1 LIVAGPLDGV
11 KVIELGQALAGPLAG
26 VIMADLGAD
35 VIKVEKP
42 DGGDDARLWGPPFVD
57 GDAVGFHSNNRAK
70 RSITLDIKSA
80 ADVER
85 LKTLVRDADILIQN
99 LRPGIVDD
107 CGIGSDTMRAVNP
120 RLIYCSIWA
129 FGHQGPL
136 KLAPGFDPLLQC
148 YGAVVSLTGRPDD
161 PPTFCAPA
169 INDTATGMWCVIGAL
184 AALKQRETTSRGCVV
199 DTSLFESAVAWV
211 QGPLN
216 SFGVTGKL
224 PRRHGAA
231 SATLAPYKIFETA
244 DRPICIAAGNDRLFA
259 KLARAME
266 HPEWADD
273 TRFSY
278 GPTRT
283 GNREALAAVMQPV
296 LLNKSRRD
304 WLGIFGEAGV
314 PVAPVNDIAEL
325 AATEQLQAM
334 DMMRTL
340 PGSDLRVVGLP
351 VSFDRQRPHPRGDS
365 PKLGQHNKEI
375 LGVP

>member
-1 LIVAGPLDGV
+1 MSGPLDGV
-11 KVIELGQALAGPLAG
+11 KVIEIGQALAGPLAG
-26 VIMADLGAD
+26 VILADLGAD

-57 GDAVGFHSNNRAK
+57 GDSVSFHSNNRSK
-70 RSITLDIKSA
+70 RSITLDIKDA
-80 ADVER
+80 CDVAR
-85 LKTLVRDADILIQN
+85 LKSLVLDADILIQN

-107 CGIGSDTMRAVNP
+107 FGIGPDALMAVNP

-184 AALKQRETTSRGCVV
+184 AALKQREATGKGCVV

-216 SFGVTGKL
+216 AFNVTGKL
-224 PRRHGAA
+224 PQRHGAA
-231 SATLAPYKIFETA
+231 SATLAPYQIFETA
-244 DRPICIAAGNDRLFA
+244 DRPICIAAGNDRLFV
-259 KLARAME
+259 KLARVME
-266 HPEWADD
+266 HPEWLYDP
-273 TRFSY
+273 RFAH
-278 GPTRT
+278 GRARAA
-283 GNREALAAVMQPV
+283 NREALVSVMQPV
-296 LLNKSRRD
+296 LLEKSRRD
-304 WLGIFGEAGV
+304 WLGLIGEAGV
-314 PVAPVNDIAEL
+314 PAAPVNNIAEL
-325 AATEQLQAM
+325 AETEQLRAM

-351 VSFDRQRPHPRGDS
+351 LSFDRERPHPRGDS
-365 PKLGQHNKEI
+365 PKLGQHNAEI
-375 LGVP
+375 LGVRS